1 MHPGTPFPGRS
12 LVPCTP
18 MGPTVEAIQPGD
30 AASVRAAASERVLR
44 LEAELSQAQVDLAAL
59 GGETLPGMHLVVEAA
74 GRRGLLAANRVI
86 EVVRLVAMQPIPNAP
101 PALLGTF
108 VCRGVAVAAVDL
120 AALLGAPRVP
130 SMDAQIA
137 ILAGSPPVG
146 LVVDRIHGLRERPV
160 LHGAPAEEIP
170 GWQSSRLVVGFCT
183 VGGEVLPLLDPGPVA
198 AAVRE
203 ELG

>member
-1 MHPGTPFPGRS
+1 MGSTPDAIVPSDAGSARS
-12 LVPCTP
+12 V
-18 MGPTVEAIQPGD
+18 
-30 AASVRAAASERVLR
+30 AAERVRA
-44 LEAELSQAQVDLAAL
+44 LELELSQAQTELAAL
-59 GGETLPGMHLVVEAA
+59 GGEALPGMHLGVEAA
-74 GRRGLLAANRVI
+74 GRRGLVAASRVI
-86 EVVRLVAMQPIPNAP
+86 EVVRLVALQPIPNAP

-120 AALLGAPRVP
+120 AALLGASRVP
-130 SMDAQIA
+130 SLDAQIA
-137 ILAGSPPVG
+137 ILAGAPPVG

-160 LHGAPAEEIP
+160 LHGAPNEEIP

-203 ELG
+203 EFG

>member
-1 MHPGTPFPGRS
+1 
-12 LVPCTP
+12 
-18 MGPTVEAIQPGD
+18 MGGESQGIQP
-30 AASVRAAASERVLR
+30 AEPATVRAAAAERVR
-44 LEAELSQAQVDLAAL
+44 ALEAQLSQAQVELAAL
-59 GGETLPGMHLVVEAA
+59 GGEELPGMHLVVEAA
-74 GRRGLLAANRVI
+74 GRRGLIAANRVL
-86 EVVRLVAMQPIPNAP
+86 EVVRLVAMEPLPNAP

-130 SMDAQIA
+130 DLDAQIA

-146 LVVDRIHGLRERPV
+146 LVVDRIRGLRERPV
-160 LHGAPAEEIP
+160 LHGTRAEEIP
-170 GWQSSRLVVGFCT
+170 GWENSRLVVGLCT
-183 VGGEVLPLLDPGPVA
+183 VGDEVLPLLDPGPVA

>member
-1 MHPGTPFPGRS
+1 
-12 LVPCTP
+12 
-18 MGPTVEAIQPGD
+18 MGPPPDAIQPATPP
-30 AASVRAAASERVLR
+30 AARAQVAERVR
-44 LEAELSQAQVDLAAL
+44 ELELELSQAQMQLAAM
-59 GGETLPGMHLVVEAA
+59 GGEVLPGMHLVVEAA
-74 GRRGLLAANRVI
+74 GRRGLLAASRVV

-108 VCRGVAVAAVDL
+108 VCRGAAVAAVDL
-120 AALLGAPRVP
+120 AALLGIHRVP
-130 SMDAQIA
+130 AVDAQIA
-137 ILAGSPPVG
+137 ILAGAPPVG
-146 LVVDRIHGLRERPV
+146 LVVDAIRGLRERPV
-160 LHGAPAEEIP
+160 LHGAPNEEIP